1 MGIQISLNNPAG
13 IKEIENIFE
22 RRMLRLMRVASVE
35 FFRQVIIATPVKTG
49 YARFGWFI
57 STKTPSKYLPPDG
70 RKKYP
75 KPRLNEHTSDD
86 AYGLNDKIY
95 ITNNVPYIG
104 RLNDGYSKQAP
115 ARFVE
120 MAATRVQN
128 KVAQKA
134 KTIK

>member
-13 IKEIENIFE
+13 PKQIENIFD
-22 RRMLRLMRVASVE
+22 RRVRQLMRMASIE
-35 FFRQVIIATPVKTG
+35 FFRQVIIATPVDTG

-57 STKTPSKYLPPDG
+57 STKTPSKYLPPPGDKFSVPG
-70 RKKYP
+70 I
-75 KPRLNEHTSDD
+75 EDHSQIEEF
-86 AYGLNDKIY
+86 GINDKIY

-128 KVAQKA
+128 AVAQKA